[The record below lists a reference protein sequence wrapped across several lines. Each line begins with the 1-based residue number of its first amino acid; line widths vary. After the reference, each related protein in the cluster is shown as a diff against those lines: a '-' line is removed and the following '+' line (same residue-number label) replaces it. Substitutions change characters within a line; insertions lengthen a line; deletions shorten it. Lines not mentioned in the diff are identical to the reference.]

1 MRYTRYVALH
11 PLRGSTP
18 ERKRCNADGSG
29 APPPTTT
36 TTARNSCPHALS
48 GSPRRSHT
56 AARCSPQQRV
66 SNAAETKQERHPLR
80 CATPDTW
87 RCTRYGAVHPNGRG
101 VMPTDRV
108 QCPHDKSK
116 SRLPCANSLTT
127 VLRHCHAA
135 VENSVEHRA
144 VPTFRYHRPEHCL
157 CPHQVV
163 TGRADARQN
172 SVIEVKPASQDSL
185 SHCRWARPPQR
196 TANTS
201 HRSFPA
207 RAYRSPVRLTP
218 LPTPARCS
226 SHAR

>member
-1 MRYTRYVALH
+1 MRGVHADPRPQPESVTDALHACSTRSAREALH

-80 CATPDTW
+80 CATPDTC
-87 RCTRYGAVHPNGRG
+87 RYTRYGALHPNRRG
-101 VMPTDRV
+101 AMLTDRV
-108 QCPHDKSK
+108 QCLPQQPQLRATPPHTPCPAVPDAATTATQLSK
-116 SRLPCANSLTT
+116 TRWSTAMS
-127 VLRHCHAA
+127 
-135 VENSVEHRA
+135 
-144 VPTFRYHRPEHCL
+144 PTFRYHRPEHCL

-163 TGRADARQN
+163 TGRG
-172 SVIEVKPASQDSL
+172 
-185 SHCRWARPPQR
+185 
-196 TANTS
+196 
-201 HRSFPA
+201 
-207 RAYRSPVRLTP
+207 
-218 LPTPARCS
+218 RCS
-226 SHAR
+226 AALLH